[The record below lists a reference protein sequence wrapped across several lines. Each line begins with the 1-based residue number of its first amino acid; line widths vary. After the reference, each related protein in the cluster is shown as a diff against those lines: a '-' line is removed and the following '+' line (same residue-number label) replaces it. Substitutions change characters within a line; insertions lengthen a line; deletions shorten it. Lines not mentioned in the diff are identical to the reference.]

1 MRTSILTLVTILAHA
16 ASLPAEVKLPGIF
29 SDHMVLQHQMPV
41 SIWGTAA
48 PDEKVVVRF
57 LGQEVAATADKEGKW
72 SVKLAALKAGGPHE
86 LTVAG
91 QNTIALKNVMVGEV
105 WLCSGQSNMAMSH
118 GQLITHAARLAREA
132 PAGDE
137 LRFYN
142 ITGSVLKQSE
152 STSWTPCTFDS
163 AHDFSAVGLYFGRDL
178 QKALGVH
185 VGLIGASWGSTPVQQ
200 FYAPRPDPNRADRT
214 LEGGAAY
221 QRFIRPVQPY
231 AIRGA
236 IWYQGEANLGE
247 AYNYR
252 FLLPVLVKSWR
263 DLWQQG
269 DFPFLV
275 AQQQSFGDAKGMQ
288 LTAEMRESQ
297 FFAVRSMTNAG
308 IAVTADRGNSKHP
321 YDKQPVGARLALVA
335 RAVAYKEKLVYEGPL
350 FEKATVAGDM
360 VRIRLG
366 NLGGGLVVKNDVLT
380 GFSIAGEDRQF
391 VDAEAVLDGNEIVVS
406 SPLVAKPVAVRYGW
420 SDPAK
425 MSLYNKEGLP
435 AFPFRTDDFPLTS
448 QPQPEVKR

>member
-1 MRTSILTLVTILAHA
+1 MRKIALVPLAILAFA
-16 ASLPAEVKLPGIF
+16 LPLRAEVKLPTVF
-29 SDHMVLQHQMPV
+29 SDHMVLQREMPV
-41 SIWGTAA
+41 PVWGTAA
-48 PDEKVVVRF
+48 PSEKVVVRF
-57 LGQEVAATADKEGKW
+57 LGQEVAATADKDGKW

-91 QNTIALKNVMVGEV
+91 QNTIALKDVVVGEV

-142 ITGSVLKQSE
+142 ITGSVVKQSE
-152 STSWTPCTFDS
+152 STSWTPCSFDS
-163 AHDFSAVGLYFGRDL
+163 AHDFSAVGLYFGREL

-200 FYAPRPDPNRADRT
+200 FYGPRPDPNRADRV
-214 LEGGAAY
+214 LEGGAQY
-221 QRFIRPVQPY
+221 KRFVQPVPPY

-236 IWYQGEANLGE
+236 IWYQGEANLAD

-275 AQQQSFGDAKGMQ
+275 AQQQSFGDAKVMQ

-297 FFAVRSMTNAG
+297 FVAVRGMTNAG

-350 FEKATVAGDM
+350 FERATVVGGK

-380 GFSIAGEDRQF
+380 GFSIAGEDREF
-391 VDAEAVLDGNEIVVS
+391 VDAEAILEGSEIVVS
-406 SPLVAKPVAVRYGW
+406 SPQVAKPVAVRYGW

-425 MSLYNKEGLP
+425 MSLYNKQGLP

-448 QPQPEVKR
+448 QPQSEAKR